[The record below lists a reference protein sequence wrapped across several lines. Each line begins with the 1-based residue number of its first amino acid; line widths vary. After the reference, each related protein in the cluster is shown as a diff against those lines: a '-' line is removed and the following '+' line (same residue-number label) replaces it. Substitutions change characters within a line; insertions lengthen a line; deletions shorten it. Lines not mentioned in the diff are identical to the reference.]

1 MDNPSVSVVVPV
13 FNGEVFLRE
22 SLDSILGQTY
32 APREVILMDDASTD
46 STPEIV
52 ASYGSAV
59 RYVRQ
64 PANRGQFGNV
74 NDGLALALAT
84 GDVVGVF
91 HADDVYLPELLE
103 REVAWLDAH
112 PHAGA
117 VFCSDVFID
126 ELGRELGRLALP
138 PEIAGGRPV
147 AYATVLNALLMYTNA
162 FLRTPTALVR
172 ARAYREVGRFRTDLH
187 DNAADLE
194 MWLRIARRYEIG
206 VLEDHLI
213 LYRRR
218 SGSASQ
224 GYHAIRTE
232 PFCFFDLLD
241 GELAAGGR
249 AVATPDALRAYEAHR
264 SVDTVLRS
272 MVLYVL
278 GDRKQGL
285 STLRSAPLKRLAAS
299 ARIQR
304 GRMIVLA
311 LLLHG
316 LLRLPRS
323 ARVAGL
329 LAHRWRIRATA
340 A

>member
-1 MDNPSVSVVVPV
+1 MRATWLNRDALARGRCSNTSTHSTRVPSGLAPRGASSIIRHMDNPSVSVVVPV

-22 SLDSILGQTY
+22 SLDSILGQTH
-32 APREVILMDDASTD
+32 APKEVIVMDDASTD

-52 ASYGSAV
+52 ASYGNGV
-59 RYVRQ
+59 RSVRQ

-74 NDGLALALAT
+74 NDGLALAT
-84 GDVVGVF
+84 GDLVGVF
-91 HADDVYLPELLE
+91 HADDIYLPELLE

-213 LYRRR
+213 LYGVAQEARPRATTR
-218 SGSASQ
+218 YVPSRSAS
-224 GYHAIRTE
+224 
-232 PFCFFDLLD
+232 
-241 GELAAGGR
+241 
-249 AVATPDALRAYEAHR
+249 
-264 SVDTVLRS
+264 
-272 MVLYVL
+272 
-278 GDRKQGL
+278 
-285 STLRSAPLKRLAAS
+285 STCSTASSRPADVPWPRLT
-299 ARIQR
+299 
-304 GRMIVLA
+304 
-311 LLLHG
+311 
-316 LLRLPRS
+316 RS
-323 ARVAGL
+323 ARTKLIA
-329 LAHRWRIRATA
+329 ASTRFFAAWSYTSWAIANRASQRFA
-340 A
+340 PRP

>member
-1 MDNPSVSVVVPV
+1 MNTTVSVVVPV
-13 FNGEVFLRE
+13 FNGAAFLRE

-32 APREVILMDDASTD
+32 APTEVIVMDDASTD
-46 STPEIV
+46 ATAQIV

-64 PANRGQFGNV
+64 LANRGQFRNV
-74 NDGLALALAT
+74 NDGLALAT
-84 GDVVGVF
+84 GDIVGVF

-103 REVAWLDAH
+103 REVAWLDDH

-126 ELGRELGRLALP
+126 ELGSELGRLALP
-138 PEIAGGRPV
+138 PEIAGGRPL
-147 AYATVLNALLMYTNA
+147 AYGTVLNALLTYTNA

-172 ARAYREVGRFRTDLH
+172 ARAYQELGRFRTDLQ

-194 MWLRIARRYEIG
+194 MWLRIARCYEIG

-224 GYHAIRTE
+224 RYHAMRTE

-241 GELAAGGR
+241 SELAAGGR
-249 AVATPDALRAYEAHR
+249 GVATPDALRAYEAHR
-264 SVDTVLRS
+264 GVDTVLRS

-278 GDRKQGL
+278 GDRKGGL
-285 STLRSAPLKRLAAS
+285 STLRSAPLRRLVAS
-299 ARIQR
+299 ARVQR

-316 LLRLPRS
+316 VLRLPRS
-323 ARVAGL
+323 AKLAGL
-329 LAHRWRIRATA
+329 FERHWRIPTTA